1 MTAIISSLPYIQ
13 IGLAIVIIVL
23 VLLQKSEASS
33 GGTFGGADNWN
44 AAYHTRRGFEKVMF
58 NSTVILGILFAIAS
72 LAALFLK

>member
-13 IGLAIVIIVL
+13 IALAIVIIVL

-33 GGTFGGADNWN
+33 GGTFGGNDNWN
-44 AAYHTRRGFEKVMF
+44 SAYHTRRGFEKIMF
-58 NSTVILGILFAIAS
+58 NTTVILGILFAISS

>member
-1 MTAIISSLPYIQ
+1 M
-13 IGLAIVIIVL
+13 IIVL

-33 GGTFGGADNWN
+33 GGTFGGNDNWN

-58 NSTVILGILFAIAS
+58 NTTVILGILFAISS